1 MVNTR
6 RYLLT
11 KDNKTKELVV
21 LDYNK
26 LNGYEFSPKN
36 SSEYIGLNVNKMI
49 VIKPSFVEKV
59 LKKKVKRKLDLY
71 LQFIVGILDEEDT
84 DPTNLRIVLD
94 DVERYRRTIINKYQL
109 YLDEKYVSLLLK
121 KIDLLSHEI
130 KMKLIYTKA
139 PIQNEEEMERR
150 RGR

>member
-6 RYLLT
+6 RYLLNR
-11 KDNKTKELVV
+11 DANTKEIVV

-26 LNGYEFSPKN
+26 LRGYEFSPKN
-36 SSEYIGLNVNKMI
+36 SSEYIGVSVNKMV

-71 LQFIVGILDEEDT
+71 LKFIVSILDDEDT
-84 DPTNLRIVLD
+84 DPTSLRRVLD

-109 YLDEKYVSLLLK
+109 YLDEKYVNLLLK
-121 KIDLLSHEI
+121 KIDLLTHEI
-130 KMKLIYTKA
+130 KMKLIYTKQ
-139 PIQNEEEMERR
+139 PLEYEEEIERR

>member
-6 RYLLT
+6 RYLLN
-11 KDNKTKELVV
+11 KDSKTKEVIV

-26 LNGYEFSPKN
+26 LRGFEFNPKN
-36 SSEYIGLNVNKMI
+36 SSEYIGVSVNKMV

-59 LKKKVKRKLDLY
+59 LKRKVKRKLDLY
-71 LQFIVGILDEEDT
+71 LQFIVNVLDDEDT
-84 DPTNLRIVLD
+84 DPTGLRTVLD

-109 YLDEKYVSLLLK
+109 YLDEKYVNLLLK

-139 PIQNEEEMERR
+139 PLVEEEEYERR

>member
-6 RYLLT
+6 KYLLS

-26 LNGYEFSPKN
+26 LGGYEFNPKN
-36 SSEYIGLNVNKMI
+36 SSNYIGVNVNKMV

-71 LQFIVGILDEEDT
+71 LQFIVGILDDEDT
-84 DPTNLRIVLD
+84 DPTNLRIVLND
-94 DVERYRRTIINKYQL
+94 IERYRRTIINKYQL
-109 YLDEKYVSLLLK
+109 YLDEKYVNLLLK

-130 KMKLIYTKA
+130 KMKLIYTRVPLEK
-139 PIQNEEEMERR
+139 QEENERR

>member
-1 MVNTR
+1 MVNAR
-6 RYLLT
+6 KYLLSKDSST
-11 KDNKTKELVV
+11 KTIVV

-26 LNGYEFSPKN
+26 LRGYEFNPKN
-36 SSEYIGLNVNKMI
+36 SSEYIGVSVNKMV

-71 LQFIVGILDEEDT
+71 LQFIVSILDSEDT
-84 DPTNLRIVLD
+84 DPTGLRVVLD

-109 YLDEKYVSLLLK
+109 YLDEKYVNLLLK

-130 KMKLIYTKA
+130 KMKLIY
-139 PIQNEEEMERR
+139 IQQPVEYEDEIERR

>member
-21 LDYNK
+21 LDYNR
-26 LNGYEFSPKN
+26 LNGYEFNPKN
-36 SSEYIGLNVNKMI
+36 SSDYIGLNVNKMV

-59 LKKKVKRKLDLY
+59 LKRKVKRKLDLY
-71 LQFIVGILDEEDT
+71 LQFIVNILDEEDT

-109 YLDEKYVSLLLK
+109 YLDEKYVNLLLK

-130 KMKLIYTKA
+130 KMKLIYMKE
-139 PIQNEEEMERR
+139 PIQKEEEHEQRR
-150 RGR
+150 SR

>member
-6 RYLLT
+6 RYLLN
-11 KDNKTKELVV
+11 KDSKTKKLIV
-21 LDYNK
+21 LDYTK
-26 LNGYEFSPKN
+26 LKGFEFNPKN
-36 SSEYIGLNVNKMI
+36 SSDYIGLNVNKMV

-71 LQFIVGILDEEDT
+71 LQFIVSILDDEDT

-109 YLDEKYVSLLLK
+109 YLDEKYVNLLLK

-130 KMKLIYTKA
+130 KMKLIYA
-139 PIQNEEEMERR
+139 REPIQKEEENERM

>member
-109 YLDEKYVSLLLK
+109 YLDKKYVNLLLK

>member
-11 KDNKTKELVV
+11 KDNRTKELVV
-21 LDYNK
+21 LDHNK
-26 LNGYEFSPKN
+26 LIGYEFSPKN
-36 SSEYIGLNVNKMI
+36 SSEYVGLNVNKMI

-139 PIQNEEEMERR
+139 PIQNEEELERR

>member
-11 KDNKTKELVV
+11 KDDKTKELIV

-26 LNGYEFSPKN
+26 LNGYQFKPKN
-36 SSEYIGLNVNKMI
+36 SSEYIGLNVNKMV

-71 LQFIVGILDEEDT
+71 LQFIVNILDDEDT

-94 DVERYRRTIINKYQL
+94 DVERYRRTIINKYRL
-109 YLDEKYVSLLLK
+109 YLDEKYINLLLK

-130 KMKLIYTKA
+130 KIKLIYTKD
-139 PIQNEEEMERR
+139 PIQKEEEIERR

>member
-6 RYLLT
+6 RYLLN
-11 KDNKTKELVV
+11 KDSKTKKLIV
-21 LDYNK
+21 LDDTK
-26 LNGYEFSPKN
+26 LKGFEFNPKN
-36 SSEYIGLNVNKMI
+36 SSDYIGVNVNKMV

-71 LQFIVGILDEEDT
+71 LQFIVSILDDEDT

-109 YLDEKYVSLLLK
+109 YLDEKYVNLLLK

-130 KMKLIYTKA
+130 KMKLIYA
-139 PIQNEEEMERR
+139 REPIQKEEEIERR

>member
-6 RYLLT
+6 RYLLN
-11 KDNKTKELVV
+11 KDSKTKELVV
-21 LDYNK
+21 LDYDK
-26 LNGYEFSPKN
+26 LHGYEFNPKN
-36 SSEYIGLNVNKMI
+36 SSEYMGVSVNKMV

-71 LQFIVGILDEEDT
+71 LQFIINVLDDEDT
-84 DPTNLRIVLD
+84 DPTSLRTVLND
-94 DVERYRRTIINKYQL
+94 LERYRRTIINKYQL
-109 YLDEKYVSLLLK
+109 YLDEKYVNLLLK

-130 KMKLIYTKA
+130 KMKLIYTRA
-139 PIQNEEEMERR
+139 PFVEEEELERR

>member
-1 MVNTR
+1 MVNAR
-6 RYLLT
+6 KYLLSKDSST
-11 KDNKTKELVV
+11 KTIVV

-26 LNGYEFSPKN
+26 LRGYEFNPKN
-36 SSEYIGLNVNKMI
+36 SSEYIGVSVNKMV

-71 LQFIVGILDEEDT
+71 LQFIVSILDSEDT
-84 DPTNLRIVLD
+84 DPTGLRVVLD

-109 YLDEKYVSLLLK
+109 YLDEKYVNLLLK
-121 KIDLLSHEI
+121 NIDLLSHEI
-130 KMKLIYTKA
+130 KMKLIY
-139 PIQNEEEMERR
+139 IQQPVEYEDEIERR

>member
-11 KDNKTKELVV
+11 KDSNTKELVV

-36 SSEYIGLNVNKMI
+36 SSDYIGLNVNKMV

-59 LKKKVKRKLDLY
+59 LKRKVKRKLDLY
-71 LQFIVGILDEEDT
+71 LKFIVNILDDEDT

-109 YLDEKYVSLLLK
+109 YLDEKYINLLLK

-130 KMKLIYTKA
+130 KMKLIYIKE
-139 PIQNEEEMERR
+139 PIENEVEHEQRR
-150 RGR
+150 SR

>member
-6 RYLLT
+6 RYLLK
-11 KDNKTKELVV
+11 KDASTKEVV
-21 LDYNK
+21 LLDYNK
-26 LNGYEFSPKN
+26 LRGYEFNPKN
-36 SSEYIGLNVNKMI
+36 SGEYIGVNINKMV
-49 VIKPSFVEKV
+49 VIKPTFVEKV

-71 LQFIVGILDEEDT
+71 LQFIVSILDDEDT
-84 DPTNLRIVLD
+84 DPTSLRRVLD

-109 YLDEKYVSLLLK
+109 YLDEKYVNLLLK

-130 KMKLIYTKA
+130 KMKLIYTRE
-139 PIQNEEEMERR
+139 PLEYEEEIERR

>member
-6 RYLLT
+6 RYLLNR
-11 KDNKTKELVV
+11 DNNTKEVVV

-26 LNGYEFSPKN
+26 LNGYEFNPKN
-36 SSEYIGLNVNKMI
+36 SSEYIGVSVNKMV

-71 LQFIVGILDEEDT
+71 LQFIVSILDNEDT
-84 DPTNLRIVLD
+84 DPTSLRRVLD

-109 YLDEKYVSLLLK
+109 YLDEKYVNLLLK

-130 KMKLIYTKA
+130 KMKLIYTKQ
-139 PIQNEEEMERR
+139 PVEYEEEMERR

>member
-109 YLDEKYVSLLLK
+109 YLDEKYVNLLLK

>member
-6 RYLLT
+6 RYLLK
-11 KDNKTKELVV
+11 KDSETKELVV

-26 LNGYEFSPKN
+26 LKGYQFNPKN
-36 SSEYIGLNVNKMI
+36 STEYMGLSVNKMI
-49 VIKPSFVEKV
+49 VIKPSFIEKV

-71 LQFIVGILDEEDT
+71 LQFIVGLLDEEDT
-84 DPTNLRIVLD
+84 NPTDLRIVLND
-94 DVERYRRTIINKYQL
+94 IERYKRMIINKYQM
-109 YLDEKYVSLLLK
+109 YLDEKYVNLLLK

-130 KMKLIYTKA
+130 KMKLVYVQE
-139 PIQNEEEMERR
+139 PIEKEEIERR